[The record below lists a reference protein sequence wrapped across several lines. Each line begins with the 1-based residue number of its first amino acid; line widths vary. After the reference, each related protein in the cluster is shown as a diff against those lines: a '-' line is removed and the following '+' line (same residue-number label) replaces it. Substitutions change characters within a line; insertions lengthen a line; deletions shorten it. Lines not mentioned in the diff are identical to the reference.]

1 MIAKTLSRRQQKA
14 IIWLREDVQHQAV
27 QKWSALDP
35 QGKGHITKSDFVE
48 NFSRATSPRTTTI
61 KVEEMADLWKK
72 LDSDGDGIVSEED
85 WVKQKIQDFDET
97 IPEFVKMEMTNYEEF
112 HQSE

>member
-1 MIAKTLSRRQQKA
+1 
-14 IIWLREDVQHQAV
+14 
-27 QKWSALDP
+27 
-35 QGKGHITKSDFVE
+35 
-48 NFSRATSPRTTTI
+48 
-61 KVEEMADLWKK
+61 MADLWKK